1 MSTAVIGI
9 GASHRVVRPSAAQPT
24 PRLRMTRRG
33 RIVLTAL
40 VAIPL
45 AAGGFVGVVNA
56 GGAAAN
62 SSASSATFHYVTVA
76 QGESLW
82 QIATKVA
89 PSADPRD
96 VISDI
101 VDLNQLSTTELQAG
115 QRIAIPLQ
123 YEH

>member
-9 GASHRVVRPSAAQPT
+9 GASHRVVRPSAAKPT

-45 AAGGFVGVVNA
+45 AAGGVVGVLNA

-76 QGESLW
+76 PGESLW
-82 QIATKVA
+82 QIATQVA

-96 VISDI
+96 VIDDI

>member
-9 GASHRVVRPSAAQPT
+9 GASHRVVRPSAARPT

-45 AAGGFVGVVNA
+45 AAGGFVAVVNA

-62 SSASSATFHYVTVA
+62 SSASSASFHYVTVA

-89 PSADPRD
+89 PTADPRD
-96 VISDI
+96 VIDEI